1 MTCIHDYEIM
11 EYFHCSQNPLGSAYS
26 NFPLAPSN
34 HWSFYCL
41 HILPFPECHTVGIIQ
56 RVAFSDWLFSLRN
69 MYLSFLHVSSCLD
82 NAFLFSFSFFPLFW
96 PSHGIWS
103 SLDRDQICSCCN
115 ARSLIHSA
123 RLGIEP
129 VSQRSQDTSA
139 NSNNSFLFNLN
150 NISLSGWTWV
160 YLFIHLLKDTLFA
173 SKLE

>member
-1 MTCIHDYEIM
+1 M
-11 EYFHCSQNPLGSAYS
+11 EVPGPGIKPNSSDNTRSLTTRLLGNSADLFIIS
-26 NFPLAPSN
+26 
-34 HWSFYCL
+34 
-41 HILPFPECHTVGIIQ
+41 IVLPFPECHTVGIIQ

-129 VSQRSQDTSA
+129 VSQCCRDNASPVAPQQE
-139 NSNNSFLFNLN
+139 
-150 NISLSGWTWV
+150 
-160 YLFIHLLKDTLFA
+160 LLQPD
-173 SKLE
+173 S